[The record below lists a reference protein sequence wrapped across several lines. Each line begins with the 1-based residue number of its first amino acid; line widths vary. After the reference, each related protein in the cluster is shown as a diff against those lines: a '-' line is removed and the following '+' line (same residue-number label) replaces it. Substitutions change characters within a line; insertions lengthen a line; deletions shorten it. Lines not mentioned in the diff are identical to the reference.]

1 MNSNNVNLLFY
12 STKCKTCNVFMT
24 VSQNNN
30 ILKHFKLI
38 CIDGQEK
45 QFQEKGLKKV
55 PTLVIKNMGKPI
67 EGNDCI
73 SWLESTIKLK
83 SNKIFDN
90 TNDQYLPEVGIT
102 NTPNNIPMSGMSS
115 RQINGGAGPIGS
127 MGSGTSGGNQSG
139 NSNQFQVPNTNVMK
153 RSNINI
159 TQPPTLTNVRTNG
172 QPINIGNQTN
182 MQNQMGNQ
190 MQNQMGNQMQNQNS
204 RSTNQS
210 GVSAPSVKPVHQLFG
225 FMENEMSGL
234 SDTYAYLLV
243 DNALPKSFLPPDKD
257 LQIYTAPEGSKLD
270 KKTQE
275 IYLKNMELFRENEK
289 KDIKRKIEEDHRN
302 ILTNK

>member
-30 ILKHFKLI
+30 ILKYFKLI

-67 EGNDCI
+67 EGNDCMV
-73 SWLESTIKLK
+73 WLESTIKLK
-83 SNKIFDN
+83 SNNIYDN
-90 TNDQYLPEVGIT
+90 TNEQYLPEVGIQNPT
-102 NTPNNIPMSGMSS
+102 NIGVSTP
-115 RQINGGAGPIGS
+115 RQQINGGSGPV
-127 MGSGTSGGNQSG
+127 GTSSNQSN
-139 NSNQFQVPNTNVMK
+139 NSNQFQVPNTNILK
-153 RSNINI
+153 RGTINI
-159 TQPPTLTNVRTNG
+159 TPPPSLSNSNVRTNG
-172 QPINIGNQTN
+172 QTNVMVPNQ
-182 MQNQMGNQ
+182 QNQ
-190 MQNQMGNQMQNQNS
+190 QNQISNPNVKTNNQN
-204 RSTNQS
+204 
-210 GVSAPSVKPVHQLFG
+210 GVSGPSVKPVHQLFG

>member
-1 MNSNNVNLLFY
+1 
-12 STKCKTCNVFMT
+12 MT

-83 SNKIFDN
+83 SNKMFDN
-90 TNDQYLPEVGIT
+90 TNDQYLPEVGIG
-102 NTPNNIPMSGMSS
+102 NTQNNMQMSGMNSK
-115 RQINGGAGPIGS
+115 QINGGSGPVGL
-127 MGSGTSGGNQSG
+127 GGNQSG
-139 NSNQFQVPNTNVMK
+139 NSNQFQVPNTNVLK
-153 RSNINI
+153 RSTINI
-159 TQPPTLTNVRTNG
+159 TQPPILSNIRTNG
-172 QPINIGNQTN
+172 QPPNISSQTNTTN
-182 MQNQMGNQ
+182 MQNP
-190 MQNQMGNQMQNQNS
+190 
-204 RSTNQS
+204 RSTNQG
-210 GVSAPSVKPVHQLFG
+210 GVSAPTVKPVHQLFG